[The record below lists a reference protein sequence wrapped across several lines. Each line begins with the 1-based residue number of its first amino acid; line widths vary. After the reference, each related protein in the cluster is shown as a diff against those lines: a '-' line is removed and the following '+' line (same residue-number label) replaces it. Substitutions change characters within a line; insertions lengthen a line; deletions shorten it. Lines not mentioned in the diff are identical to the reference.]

1 MFSNTKVISNNR
13 SSSILI
19 KFDENKGVS
28 EFNLPI
34 GFNNFPEDSYELKKE
49 LFFQTYHTYRK
60 FIDEKKEIL
69 KRPNPNANERE
80 IIDRDTVIETNDK
93 FEFKDGI
100 TGEIITYQKLVMF
113 DSIMD
118 AYDELRIQSL
128 QEKISKSDII
138 DYSKIHRYLH
148 QAVYLSN
155 GAIYID
161 EIDVPKK
168 IIKDAST
175 ELVEMFCYIYS
186 EIIKEFGNSFEN
198 HKVTALANNFKENR
212 LFAESALFSEDTYED
227 TIEVL
232 KEVLDEID
240 QATPY
245 KDFDYWHF
253 YDAIY
258 NFIYSNNDGSWSL
271 DNFSFIWERMCISF
285 AKRYYPSQIAL
296 YDDFGILKDGNI
308 GFSIRNNFKVTL
320 NPATQNNIARFIRPD
335 LVLKDSG
342 YFIDND
348 FIEKIYN
355 VVYKGANVDLSY
367 RKDIDMTNYYD
378 IDILKKNEFKEK
390 SWIKSSLARRGT
402 FPPTFTVSVEEFQT
416 FKSKAKELLNQRK
429 YFELAVRHPKVV
441 DVDDHGVDNN
451 SFLVVDF
458 KYMGEGAFNEQLDP
472 QVFKAVRKQLVYEL
486 ALKLN
491 RSSFTRSEFWI
502 PGYIASRNEDVAKVI
517 RKYSKACDPFF
528 KKFRISVIQ
537 LDFLTLQQIYIQ
549 DDF

>member
-1 MFSNTKVISNNR
+1 MFTKTKVILNNR

-60 FIDEKKEIL
+60 FIDEKKEL
-69 KRPNPNANERE
+69 LKRKRPNLNEKE
-80 IIDRDTVIETNDK
+80 IIDQDTVTETADK

-100 TGEIITYQKLVMF
+100 TGEVITYQKLVMF
-113 DSIMD
+113 DSILD

-138 DYSKIHRYLH
+138 DYSKLHRYLH

-186 EIIKEFGNSFEN
+186 EIIKEFGNAFEN
-198 HKVTALANNFKENR
+198 HKVTTLANNFKENR
-212 LFAESALFSEDTYED
+212 LFAESALFAEDTYED
-227 TIEVL
+227 TIEIL

-258 NFIYSNNDGSWSL
+258 DFIYSNNDGSWNL
-271 DNFSFIWERMCISF
+271 DNFSFIWERMCIVF

-296 YDDFGILKDGNI
+296 FDDFGILQNGFV
-308 GFSIRNNFKVTL
+308 GFSIKSHFKVTL
-320 NPATQNNIARFIRPD
+320 NTSSDNVIRYIRPD
-335 LVLKDSG
+335 LVLKDSS
-342 YFIDND
+342 YSIEDD
-348 FIEKIYN
+348 FLERIYSI
-355 VVYKGANVDLSY
+355 VYKGNDVDISY
-367 RKDIDMTNYYD
+367 RKDIDIGNYYE
-378 IDILKKNEFKEK
+378 IDTLKKAEFKEK
-390 SWIKSSLARRGT
+390 PWIKSSLTRRGT
-402 FPPTFTVSVEEFQT
+402 FPPTFTVTRQEFQI
-416 FKSKAKELLNQRK
+416 FKNKAKEIISQRK
-429 YFELAVRHPKVV
+429 YFELAVRKPKIVEA
-441 DVDDHGVDNN
+441 DTSGEENN
-451 SFLVVDF
+451 SYLIVDF
-458 KYMGEGAFNEQLDP
+458 KYMSEGAFTEQLDP
-472 QVFKAVRKQLVYEL
+472 QVFKTVRKQFVYEL

-491 RSSFTRSEFWI
+491 RNAFTRSEFWI
-502 PGYIASRNEDVAKVI
+502 PGYIKGRNEDAAKAI
-517 RKYSKACDPFF
+517 RKYSKVCDPFF

-549 DDF
+549 DDI

>member
-1 MFSNTKVISNNR
+1 MFSNTKIITNNR

-19 KFDENKGVS
+19 KFDEYKGVS

-69 KRPNPNANERE
+69 NRPHPNANEKE
-80 IIDRDTVIETNDK
+80 IADRDTVVESNNK

-128 QEKISKSDII
+128 QEKISKSDVI

-175 ELVEMFCYIYS
+175 ELVEMFSYIYS

-212 LFAESALFSEDTYED
+212 LFAESALFSEDTYQD
-227 TIEVL
+227 TIEIL

-296 YDDFGILKDGNI
+296 YDDFGFLKDGNI
-308 GFSIRNNFKVTL
+308 GFSIRNNFKVSL
-320 NPATQNNIARFIRPD
+320 NPTTQNNIARFIRPD

-342 YFIDND
+342 YVIESD

-355 VVYKGANVDLSY
+355 VVYKGNNVDISY
-367 RKDIDMTNYYD
+367 RKDIDMANYYD
-378 IDILKKNEFKEK
+378 IDFLKKNEFKEK
-390 SWIKSSLARRGT
+390 DRIKSALARRGT

-416 FKSKAKELLNQRK
+416 FKYKAKELLNQRK

-458 KYMGEGAFNEQLDP
+458 KYMGEGAFTEQLDP

-486 ALKLN
+486 SLKLN
-491 RSSFTRSEFWI
+491 KGSFTRSEFWI
-502 PGYIASRNEDVAKVI
+502 PGYIASKNEDVAKAI